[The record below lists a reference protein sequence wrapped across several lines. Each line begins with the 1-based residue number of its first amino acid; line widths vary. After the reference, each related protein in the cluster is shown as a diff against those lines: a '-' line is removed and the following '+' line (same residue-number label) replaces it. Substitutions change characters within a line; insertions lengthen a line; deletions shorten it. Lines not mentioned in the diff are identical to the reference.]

1 MKFSTPLEAG
11 ICQKNYRMSQLL
23 ASAGANVNPRRGFFL
38 GTKNL
43 LGLAKKI
50 GDEDIIRLLSDK
62 DVKKSS

>member
-1 MKFSTPLEAG
+1 
-11 ICQKNYRMSQLL
+11 MSQLL

-38 GTKNL
+38 RTKNL